1 MISSRHQK
9 KKKLQILYNITQN
22 ILRDLSK
29 RKSCLASFFII
40 KYHSYSFLTLFNL
53 LDMFFKQ
60 LFKTLR
66 KRKVLCKIQRNIF
79 MYFSM
84 LVIWTKVPTISPR
97 KDGIV

>member
-1 MISSRHQK
+1 MISSRHP

-53 LDMFFKQ
+53 LDNYVLLTIIQNIK
-60 LFKTLR
+60 KKKSTL
-66 KRKVLCKIQRNIF
+66 
-79 MYFSM
+79 
-84 LVIWTKVPTISPR
+84 
-97 KDGIV
+97 